1 MRNLLL
7 GSQYLQQLLQKNQ
20 DAQVK
25 AFTREL
31 DNAQSMVTVL
41 RDRSDSER
49 LIAQLPQALDNL
61 ERYKTGAA
69 KVVELFKQRNHAL
82 AQMDWIDPQLA
93 DLAKPLQQRLI
104 AGMQKAYS
112 ASDRNVLQGNQL
124 LWGLL
129 FAALVLGALLAC
141 NVGHA
146 LVHGLR
152 QINLML
158 QDMADG
164 EGDLGPLASSFNI
177 FVEKIR
183 QTVAEVAKAS
193 PALVQA
199 GENLQQSAQRL
210 PRCGTTARSK
220 QQMACAITQM
230 AACAQEMANRAGY
243 GQQLSHDTCWAT
255 HDGLRCVES
264 NRQAMQGQNEKVAR
278 LSDVIQSLSADSE
291 RIGSVLVVIG
301 SIAQQTKMLGLNAE
315 IEAAR
320 AGEQA
325 EVAGNVGAG
334 VMRANQ
340 ISENAYATVEKL
352 VHLRE
357 VFAICRRN

>member
-93 DLAKPLQQRLI
+93 ELAKPLQQRLI

-141 NVGHA
+141 GVRHA

-177 FVEKIR
+177 FVEKIC
-183 QTVAEVAKAS
+183 QTVAEVA
-193 PALVQA
+193 
-199 GENLQQSAQRL
+199 
-210 PRCGTTARSK
+210 
-220 QQMACAITQM
+220 
-230 AACAQEMANRAGY
+230 
-243 GQQLSHDTCWAT
+243 
-255 HDGLRCVES
+255 
-264 NRQAMQGQNEKVAR
+264 
-278 LSDVIQSLSADSE
+278 
-291 RIGSVLVVIG
+291 
-301 SIAQQTKMLGLNAE
+301 
-315 IEAAR
+315 
-320 AGEQA
+320 
-325 EVAGNVGAG
+325 
-334 VMRANQ
+334 
-340 ISENAYATVEKL
+340 
-352 VHLRE
+352 
-357 VFAICRRN
+357 

>member
-1 MRNLLL
+1 
-7 GSQYLQQLLQKNQ
+7 
-20 DAQVK
+20 
-25 AFTREL
+25 
-31 DNAQSMVTVL
+31 
-41 RDRSDSER
+41 
-49 LIAQLPQALDNL
+49 
-61 ERYKTGAA
+61 
-69 KVVELFKQRNHAL
+69 
-82 AQMDWIDPQLA
+82 
-93 DLAKPLQQRLI
+93 
-104 AGMQKAYS
+104 
-112 ASDRNVLQGNQL
+112 
-124 LWGLL
+124 
-129 FAALVLGALLAC
+129 
-141 NVGHA
+141 
-146 LVHGLR
+146 
-152 QINLML
+152 
-158 QDMADG
+158 
-164 EGDLGPLASSFNI
+164 
-177 FVEKIR
+177 
-183 QTVAEVAKAS
+183 
-193 PALVQA
+193 
-199 GENLQQSAQRL
+199 
-210 PRCGTTARSK
+210 
-220 QQMACAITQM
+220 M